1 MSGEGVGGKP
11 ILRLSGTIAL
21 LRNGCPGVHPLC
33 WSGIMAPHDPAAGP
47 LPPTPHQRPTAV
59 RHGVLGFL
67 CVLSFILYLDRICI
81 SQAAEDMRR
90 DLDLSKTAM
99 GLVFGAFTIAYGLFE
114 VPTGRLG
121 DRFGSRGVL
130 VRVVLWWSAFT
141 ALTGCVQKFTFFD
154 SGWELRLRGV
164 AIPLALDSLVL
175 LIVIRFLFGAGEA
188 GALPNAARVIARWFP
203 PGRRGAAQGALT
215 TSALL
220 GGAAAPV
227 LTAYLI
233 RQTGWRLS
241 FMIFGSL
248 GIVWAV
254 AFSFWFRDDP
264 AEHPGVNEAERKL
277 LGAAGAPNR
286 EPHPP
291 VPWGR
296 VLSSPN
302 VWLLGGVITCSAFT
316 TYMYISWYPTYLQS
330 ARGVHPVTAGWLASL
345 VLAGGA
351 VGCVLGGFVTD
362 WLRRKVG
369 VRRWPLRTLAGC
381 GLTAA
386 AAAMALS
393 IHIDDP
399 YLAAGLTAAA
409 CFSVHLHLTAWWA
422 AVTEISGKHLGTLF
436 GLMNSMGVPGATAS
450 QLFLGWF
457 ADWRQGLGYSGR
469 AQWDPAFYVY
479 AYVLLLGAL
488 GWLLIDPTRSV
499 VERRPETEAGSLGS

>member
-1 MSGEGVGGKP
+1 M
-11 ILRLSGTIAL
+11 T
-21 LRNGCPGVHPLC
+21 
-33 WSGIMAPHDPAAGP
+33 PHDPAARV
-47 LPPTPHQRPTAV
+47 PTADPHQRPTSV
-59 RHGVLGFL
+59 RHGVLAFL

-81 SQAAEDMRR
+81 SQAAEAMR
-90 DLDLSKTAM
+90 DALDLSKTAM
-99 GLVFGAFTIAYGLFE
+99 GFVFGAFTVAYGLFE

-141 ALTGCVQKFTFFD
+141 ALTGCVQKFAL
-154 SGWELRLRGV
+154 GPGGV
-164 AIPLALDSLVL
+164 FDSLVL
-175 LIVIRFLFGAGEA
+175 LVVIRFLFGAGEA

-233 RQTGWRLS
+233 KQAGWRLS
-241 FMIFGSL
+241 FILFGSL
-248 GIVWAV
+248 GLFWAA
-254 AFSFWFRDDP
+254 AFAFWFRDNP
-264 AEHPGVNEAERKL
+264 AEHPGVNEAERRL
-277 LGAAGAPNR
+277 LGAGPQNR
-286 EPHPP
+286 ESHPP
-291 VPWGR
+291 VPWGL
-296 VLSSPN
+296 VLTSAN
-302 VWLLGGVITCSAFT
+302 VWLLGGVITCTAFT

-330 ARGVHPVTAGWLASL
+330 ARGVHPVASGWLASL

-351 VGCVLGGFVTD
+351 AGCVVGGFLTD
-362 WLRRKVG
+362 LLRRRLG
-369 VRRWPLRTLAGC
+369 VRRWPLRALACC
-381 GLTAA
+381 GLTVA

-393 IHIDDP
+393 IHIDNP
-399 YLAAGLTAAA
+399 FVAAGLTALA
-409 CFSVHLHLTAWWA
+409 CFSIHIHLTAWWA

-457 ADWRQGLGYSGR
+457 ADWRQAAGHSGR

-479 AYVLLLGAL
+479 AGVLLAGAL

-499 VERRPETEAGSLGS
+499 VERRTEKEAGPPLPDFNSCPGASPARDSP

>member
-1 MSGEGVGGKP
+1 M
-11 ILRLSGTIAL
+11 T
-21 LRNGCPGVHPLC
+21 
-33 WSGIMAPHDPAAGP
+33 PHDPAASV
-47 LPPTPHQRPTAV
+47 PTTDLTQRPTAV

-67 CVLSFILYLDRICI
+67 CVLSFVLYLDRICI

-99 GLVFGAFTIAYGLFE
+99 GFVFGAFTIAYGLFE

-141 ALTGCVQKFTFFD
+141 ALTGCVQKF
-154 SGWELRLRGV
+154 
-164 AIPLALDSLVL
+164 ALGPAGILNSLVL
-175 LIVIRFLFGAGEA
+175 LVVIRFLFGAGEA

-233 RQTGWRLS
+233 KQAGWRWTFVL
-241 FMIFGSL
+241 FGNL
-248 GIVWAV
+248 GVVWAA
-254 AFSFWFRDDP
+254 AFYFWFRDDP
-264 AEHPGVNEAERKL
+264 AEHPRVNEAERHL
-277 LGAAGAPNR
+277 LGVKQGPGR

-291 VPWGR
+291 VPWGL
-296 VLSSPN
+296 VLSSAN
-302 VWLLGGVITCSAFT
+302 VWLLGGVITCTAFT
-316 TYMYISWYPTYLQS
+316 TYMFITWYPTYLQS
-330 ARGVHPVTAGWLASL
+330 ARGVHPVTSGWLASL
-345 VLAGGA
+345 VLGGGA
-351 VGCVLGGFVTD
+351 AGCVVGGFLTD
-362 WLRRKVG
+362 WLRRTFG
-369 VRRWPLRTLAGC
+369 PRRWPLRALAGC
-381 GLTAA
+381 GLLVA

-399 YLAAGLTAAA
+399 FLATQFLALA
-409 CFSVHLHLTAWWA
+409 CFTVHLHLTAWWA

-469 AQWDPAFYVY
+469 PQWDPAFYVY
-479 AYVLLLGAL
+479 AGVLLAGSL

-499 VERRPETEAGSLGS
+499 VERRGEKT